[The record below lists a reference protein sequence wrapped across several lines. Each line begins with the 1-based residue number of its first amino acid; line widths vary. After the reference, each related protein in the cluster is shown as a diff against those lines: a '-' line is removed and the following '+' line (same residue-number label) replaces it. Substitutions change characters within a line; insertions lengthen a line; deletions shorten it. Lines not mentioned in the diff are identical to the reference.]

1 MTSKEALILLL
12 RSHYGDEREKRKVDK
27 YCDEIENQLLTDL
40 DRLEE
45 LEKAFDTLSKDDEK
59 AKKLLSLEIEKNRK
73 LQIIKEKFDIE
84 VFEMKGL
91 DEKVEYIIDIRPKPN
106 KHSNMSGNY
115 LTKEEYD
122 LLKELRKWQ

>member
-1 MTSKEALILLL
+1 MNSKEALEHIIFVAKLDKPISSVYYQELI
-12 RSHYGDEREKRKVDK
+12 DAKEK
-27 YCDEIENQLLTDL
+27 IEKDL

-73 LQIIKEKFDIE
+73 LQIIEEKFDIE
-84 VFEMKGL
+84 VFKMKSL
-91 DEKVEYIIDIRPKPN
+91 DGKVKYIIDIRPKPN
-106 KHSNMSGNY
+106 KYSNMSENS

-122 LLKELRKWQ
+122 LLKELEND